1 MDNNNQDKIPITQEG
16 LEEIKKDYEEL
27 VNVKRPEAVKRV
39 SETRTIG
46 DLTEDNEH
54 LQAKQTLSF
63 IEGKISEL
71 SEVIKNAEIIGQ
83 NSQKPNQVN
92 LGCQVTVEGDG
103 QSLVYHLVGEWE
115 ADPAQMKISHQS
127 PLGQSLMGKKVGDQV
142 KVEAPAGKIVYTI
155 KKID

>member
-27 VNVKRPEAVKRV
+27 VDVKRPEAVKRV
-39 SETRTIG
+39 AETRTIG

-71 SEVIKNAEIIGQ
+71 GEVIKNAEIINQG
-83 NSQKPNQVN
+83 SQKPNQVN
-92 LGCQVTVEGDG
+92 LGCRVTVEGDG

-115 ADPAQMKISHQS
+115 ANPAQMKISHQS

-142 KVEAPAGKIVYTI
+142 EVEAPAGKIVYTI